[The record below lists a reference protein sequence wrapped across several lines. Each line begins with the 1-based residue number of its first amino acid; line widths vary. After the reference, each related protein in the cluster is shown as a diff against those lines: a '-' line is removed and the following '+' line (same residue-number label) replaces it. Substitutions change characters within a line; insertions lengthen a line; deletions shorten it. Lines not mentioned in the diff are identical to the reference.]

1 MPGTARLVVTRAV
14 TTLHGR
20 RISYLVAGAPS
31 APVVLLV
38 HGLTSS
44 SDTWAPVIP
53 ALARKARVIAPDLL
67 GHGQS
72 DKPRADYSLGAFA
85 TSLRDL
91 LEQLGYDRASVVG
104 HSFGGGVAM
113 QFAHQHYEQC
123 ERMALVASGGLGREV
138 SWLLRAASLP
148 GSEFVLPL
156 VANRLARATGLALGR
171 VLSRAPARVA
181 PSVRESMTSYAA
193 LADLPAR
200 TAFVHTLRSVVE
212 PGGQRVDATH
222 MLYLG
227 EGRPT
232 LVVWG
237 ALDSIIP
244 VSHAYAAHAAIP
256 GSRLEIFE
264 QARHFPHQDEPAR
277 FTAVLL
283 DFLAT
288 TEPAVGD
295 RALLRERLARG
306 TARAHHPPKARR
318 PLSATD

>member
-1 MPGTARLVVTRAV
+1 
-14 TTLHGR
+14 
-20 RISYLVAGAPS
+20 
-31 APVVLLV
+31 
-38 HGLTSS
+38 
-44 SDTWAPVIP
+44 
-53 ALARKARVIAPDLL
+53 
-67 GHGQS
+67 
-72 DKPRADYSLGAFA
+72 
-85 TSLRDL
+85 
-91 LEQLGYDRASVVG
+91 
-104 HSFGGGVAM
+104 M
-113 QFAHQHYEQC
+113 QFAHQHYEAC
-123 ERMALVASGGLGREV
+123 ERLVLVASGGLGRDV

-148 GSEFVLPL
+148 GSELVLPL
-156 VANRLARATGLALGR
+156 VANHLVRATGLAFGR
-171 VLSRAPARVA
+171 LLSRTPVRIA
-181 PSVRESMTSYAA
+181 PSLREGFTSYAA

-212 PGGQRVDATH
+212 PGGQLVDATH

-244 VSHAYAAHAAIP
+244 VSHAYAAHSAIP
-256 GSRLEIFE
+256 GSRLEVFE

-288 TEPAVGD
+288 TEPAAGD

-306 TARAHHPPKARR
+306 TARPHPPTARR
-318 PLSATD
+318 PLRAAD